1 MIRECEKRNIE
12 FANATDVMGMSV
24 LHYACMNRKPKNTE
38 MLKILLQKEANVN
51 SIASD
56 NTTPLHFAC
65 ATGMNVIFIVDL
77 DTF

>member
-1 MIRECEKRNIE
+1 
-12 FANATDVMGMSV
+12 MSV